1 MSAHMFNMSNMS
13 NMSNPSVERR
23 TVGIGVLVWVLLQT
37 GSASPNPEIPPGS
50 GTWKPPVLSMD
61 TVLNRVLARNPELK
75 MWEQKAQSKSALAEG
90 AKAWMAP
97 ELGIGGSEL
106 PYGMGES
113 ANMVPGDPT
122 LMLSFRQM
130 IPGWGKLG
138 SRKRYL
144 ASQSLQEK
152 AGGAWMKA
160 TLLADAKTQ
169 YYRMATADHRLAV
182 LGEAE
187 SVMAYMLKV
196 AEARF
201 KHRQADLATV
211 QEAKARLEELGAMR
225 TMERSTKNQSASA
238 LRLLMADS
246 SLGDFAVDTTL
257 DLQGYADQSPDSLR
271 VDTRSDLAQV
281 DETIRSMELN
291 LEWMRRQG
299 RPDFGIQFDHME
311 MLDMGRRFSVM
322 AMVTLPR
329 APWSYGMVQSEVQSM
344 KSDVQAMRSEKGTR
358 KLMALRMAREMHEML
373 KAEVELSRQYT
384 GKVVPTYRLS
394 LDASMAAYQEGSG
407 DLFRVLDTWDRWVM
421 ARMTALDHLGR
432 ALVLEAEYERE
443 TGKL

>member
-1 MSAHMFNMSNMS
+1 MSARTSDS
-13 NMSNPSVERR
+13 SGVLR
-23 TVGIGVLVWVLLQT
+23 TVGMGGILPAVLLMF
-37 GSASPNPEIPPGS
+37 GMASANAEVPQASETSQI
-50 GTWKPPVLSMD
+50 PVLSMD
-61 TVLNRVLARNPELK
+61 TVLNRVIGRNPELK
-75 MWEQKAQSKSALAEG
+75 MWDQKAQSKSALAEG

-97 ELGIGGSEL
+97 ELGVGGSEL
-106 PYGMGES
+106 PYGTGES
-113 ANMVPGDPT
+113 ANMVPGDPA
-122 LMLSFRQM
+122 LMLSARQM

-138 SRKRYL
+138 SRSRYL
-144 ASQSLQEK
+144 ASLSRREK
-152 AGGAWMKA
+152 AGGAWMKS
-160 TLLADAKTQ
+160 TLIADAKTQ
-169 YYRMATADHRLAV
+169 YFRMATADHRLAV

-187 SVMAYMLKV
+187 AVMAYMLKV

-201 KHRQADLATV
+201 KNRQADLATV
-211 QEAKARLEELGAMR
+211 QEAKARLEELGTMR
-225 TMERSTKNQSASA
+225 TMERSIKIQSASA

-246 SLGDFAVDTTL
+246 SLGDFSVDTSMGL
-257 DLQGYADQSPDSLR
+257 RGYADQPPDSLR

-281 DETIRSMELN
+281 DETVRSMELN

-329 APWSYGMVQSEVQSM
+329 APWSFGMVRSEVKGMKLEVQSM
-344 KSDVQAMRSEKGTR
+344 RSEKAAR
-358 KLMALRMAREMHEML
+358 KLMALRMAREMHQML
-373 KAEVELSRQYT
+373 KAEVEQARQYT
-384 GKVVPTYRLS
+384 GKVVPTYRMS

-421 ARMTALDHLGR
+421 ARMKALDHLGR
-432 ALVLEAEYERE
+432 ALVLEADYERE